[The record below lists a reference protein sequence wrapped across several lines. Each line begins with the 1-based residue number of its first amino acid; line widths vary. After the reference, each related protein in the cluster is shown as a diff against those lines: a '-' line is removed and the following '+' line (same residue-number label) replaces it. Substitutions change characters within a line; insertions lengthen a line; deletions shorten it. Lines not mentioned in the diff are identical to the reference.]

1 MAGFD
6 QFGGY
11 GGDEIRC
18 SFCGKT
24 RDQVRKLIQSP
35 SGVFIC
41 DECVTT
47 CYDIISDGCVIYHD
61 VAEESVDQLCEEM
74 KRKPY
79 LYSNIEVKEI

>member
-24 RDQVRKLIQSP
+24 RDQVSKLIQGMG
-35 SGVFIC
+35 GVYIC
-41 DECVTT
+41 DECVAM
-47 CYDIISDGCVIYHD
+47 CNSILDGEFD
-61 VAEESVDQLCEEM
+61 KKTEFSADDLP
-74 KRKPY
+74 KP
-79 LYSNIEVKEI
+79 KEI